1 MRPGCDTIR
10 YPLRCELAR
19 GRLDTGVSTSEGRL
33 VTDLIPSEHW
43 PSGLAALEEAVAG
56 ARSLSVAVAF
66 VTESGVA
73 KLAEVLEPLGE
84 FDLAVVARAGG
95 VTTPAAL
102 QALRDRLGAQVSV
115 AIGHD
120 SMRFHPKL
128 WLARSESELK
138 VLSGS
143 GNLTSGGLEENV
155 EQFELIKMPLKSEE
169 AIEQEERFVELT
181 AGTYLLETIE
191 GSVAWNSWL
200 MMITKSKS
208 SRNLIQMLERQLDEM
223 PIKLRPEQERRQLL
237 ADLYGIYEATVDKNL
252 FTPKGHLYRPTRFLV
267 GINRAR
273 DSGDPFELVSRL
285 CRQQTGGFDI
295 ILEHDQPELTVEA
308 LVMNEQKPYHRL
320 FTQRTKE
327 LAGKRLKQ
335 FPSWAA

>member
-1 MRPGCDTIR
+1 
-10 YPLRCELAR
+10 
-19 GRLDTGVSTSEGRL
+19 
-33 VTDLIPSEHW
+33 VTDLVPSEHW
-43 PSGLAALEEAVAG
+43 PSGLAALEAAVEG

-84 FDLAVVARAGG
+84 LDLEVVARAGG

-115 AIGHD
+115 AIGRN

-138 VLSGS
+138 ALSGS

-200 MMITKSKS
+200 MTITKAKS
-208 SRNLIQMLERQLDEM
+208 SRKLIQMLERQLDEV
-223 PIKLRPEQERRQLL
+223 PVRLRPEEERRQLL
-237 ADLYGIYEATVDKNL
+237 ADLYGIYETTVEKNL
-252 FTPKGHLYRPTRFLV
+252 LTRKATYT
-267 GINRAR
+267 GQP
-273 DSGDPFELVSRL
+273 DSWSASTEPGTAATHSSWSAGSAASKLAASTLSLNTISRSSPW
-285 CRQQTGGFDI
+285 R
-295 ILEHDQPELTVEA
+295 
-308 LVMNEQKPYHRL
+308 R
-320 FTQRTKE
+320 
-327 LAGKRLKQ
+327 
-335 FPSWAA
+335 S

>member
-1 MRPGCDTIR
+1 VAD
-10 YPLRCELAR
+10 
-19 GRLDTGVSTSEGRL
+19 L
-33 VTDLIPSEHW
+33 VPSHHW
-43 PSGLAALEEAVAG
+43 PSGLAALEAAVEG
-56 ARSLSVAVAF
+56 ARSISVAVAF

-73 KLAEVLEPLGE
+73 RLAELLEPLGQI
-84 FDLAVVARAGG
+84 DLEVVARAGG

-102 QALRDRLGAQVSV
+102 QALRDRLDAQVSV
-115 AIGHD
+115 AIGRD

-128 WLARSESELK
+128 WLARSGLELK

-143 GNLTSGGLEENV
+143 GNLTSGGLVENI
-155 EQFELIKMPLKSEE
+155 EQFELTKMPLKSEE

-191 GSVAWNSWL
+191 GSVVWNSWL
-200 MMITKSKS
+200 MMITKAKTSLK
-208 SRNLIQMLERQLDEM
+208 LIQMLEGQLDKM
-223 PIKLRPEQERRQLL
+223 PVKLRPEEERRQLL
-237 ADLYGIYEATVDKNL
+237 DDLYGIYEATVEKNL
-252 FTPKGHLYRPTRFLV
+252 LTQKGHLYRPTRFLV

-295 ILEHDQPELTVEA
+295 ILEHDQPQLTVEA
-308 LVMNEQKPYHRL
+308 LVIDKQKPYHRL

-327 LAGKRLKQ
+327 LASKRLKQ